1 MKFYRLTLDVYLAYA
16 RQLDALLGLPTPDT
30 VTAINPVATAPRDA
44 SGLLL
49 LAVGGE
55 WPSPVGAVEID
66 AETYHGS
73 IVRPE

>member
-16 RQLDALLGLPTPDT
+16 RKLDELLGLPTLDT
-30 VTAINPVATAPRDA
+30 TTAIDPVAAAPHDA

-49 LAVGGE
+49 LAIGDE
-55 WPSPVGAVEID
+55 WPTPVGAVEID